1 MPNMFSDERK
11 KLKAHTHTYTQT
23 CVYVY
28 KKEKELPVNLKPQNS
43 PRYTL
48 THTKKNC

>member
-11 KLKAHTHTYTQT
+11 NSKQTHTYTDT
-23 CVYVY
+23 CIHIQ

-43 PRYTL
+43 P
-48 THTKKNC
+48 